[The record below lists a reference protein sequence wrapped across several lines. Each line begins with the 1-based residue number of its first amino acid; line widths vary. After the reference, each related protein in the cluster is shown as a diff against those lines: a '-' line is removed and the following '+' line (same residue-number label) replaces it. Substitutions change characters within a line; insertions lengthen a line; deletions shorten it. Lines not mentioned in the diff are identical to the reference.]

1 MGRYGKL
8 FLVGVLIVAGGCMP
22 GVHVKKNPADN
33 DKGIRYYR
41 PKPYLFISP
50 SGTVTKTVKDKTE
63 TTVTE
68 KSDEFVN
75 IELQYL
81 PDFSEEYAIDVRTGF
96 GTANVEINLEDGWN
110 LTSINQELDS
120 QTDENLE
127 GIASVL
133 EAAGGLVGTSGDGSP
148 KSVLP
153 AGSKRKFVV
162 PATNVPI
169 GYYESVIIE
178 TCVGKNRIKKQLCG
192 WRYVGFAPFNAC
204 PDMLY
209 AESTEPP
216 DHGIYGLAFR
226 NGVMMFVRL
235 GQMNTPNHDENIE
248 RNEVSTG
255 SYSVGSPS
263 REPSQ
268 IPLDASDLEV
278 AAEEVLQDALKN
290 DKKFKKRFPGVKRL
304 NVSVPAD
311 GIGTHSVKVL
321 IRGFKDSKQ
330 LSVSNRED
338 IKSRFESNSKIKSVI
353 GKRHLIIELQKD
365 NQGTGVAPAP
375 TATEKETGLSL
386 PPALIQ
392 QRF

>member
-1 MGRYGKL
+1 
-8 FLVGVLIVAGGCMP
+8 
-22 GVHVKKNPADN
+22 
-33 DKGIRYYR
+33 
-41 PKPYLFISP
+41 
-50 SGTVTKTVKDKTE
+50 
-63 TTVTE
+63 
-68 KSDEFVN
+68 
-75 IELQYL
+75 
-81 PDFSEEYAIDVRTGF
+81 
-96 GTANVEINLEDGWN
+96 
-110 LTSINQELDS
+110 
-120 QTDENLE
+120 
-127 GIASVL
+127 
-133 EAAGGLVGTSGDGSP
+133 
-148 KSVLP
+148 
-153 AGSKRKFVV
+153 
-162 PATNVPI
+162 
-169 GYYESVIIE
+169 
-178 TCVGKNRIKKQLCG
+178 CG

-304 NVSVPAD
+304 NVFVPAA
-311 GIGTHSVKVL
+311 GVGTHSVKVL

-353 GKRHLIIELQKD
+353 GKRSLIIELQHN
-365 NQGTGVAPAP
+365 NQGTGVPPAPA
-375 TATEKETGLSL
+375 ATEKEAGLSL

-392 QRF
+392 QRL